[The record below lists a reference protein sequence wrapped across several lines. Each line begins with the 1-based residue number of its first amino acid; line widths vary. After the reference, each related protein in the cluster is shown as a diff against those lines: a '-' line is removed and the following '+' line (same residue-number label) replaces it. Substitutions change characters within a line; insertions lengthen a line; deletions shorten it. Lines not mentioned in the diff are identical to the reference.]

1 MGRGGPSG
9 RTLLAAAAALAA
21 LAGGA
26 VAWIVA
32 SGDDDPAQRTTSV
45 ASGPSVS
52 APETVPSESAEPSD
66 ESTIETERVEPRGG
80 SEQEAGS
87 EPTEARPRGTRKT
100 RFPRARGQARAKPTP
115 KRFAIPPAR
124 EFSGRGNARLGTVDV
139 RTASVVKWSTQ
150 GRFELRFGR
159 EAFPIIAPSPSGQ
172 LVVPPYSF
180 DLVRVIAE
188 GRWKITITPQR

>member
-1 MGRGGPSG
+1 M
-9 RTLLAAAAALAA
+9 LVVAAALAA

-26 VAWIVA
+26 VAWIAA
-32 SGDDDPAQRTTSV
+32 SGDDDPARRTTSV
-45 ASGPSVS
+45 AAGPS
-52 APETVPSESAEPSD
+52 ATEPETESSEPTA
-66 ESTIETERVEPRGG
+66 ESTIETEEVEPGAT
-80 SEQEAGS
+80 SEQEPGS
-87 EPTEARPRGTRKT
+87 EPTETTPRGPQKT
-100 RFPRARGQARAKPTP
+100 DFAREHGKGRARSTR

-139 RTASVVKWSTQ
+139 RTPSVVKWSTR

-180 DLVRVIAE
+180 DLVRVIAD
-188 GRWKITITPQR
+188 GRWRISITPQK

>member
-1 MGRGGPSG
+1 MARRRPSG

-45 ASGPSVS
+45 ASGPS
-52 APETVPSESAEPSD
+52 ATGPETGPSESSEPSA
-66 ESTIETERVEPRGG
+66 ESTIETEEVEPGGG

-87 EPTEARPRGTRKT
+87 EPTATTPQGTHKT
-100 RFPRARGQARAKPTP
+100 RFPRERGEARAKSTP

-124 EFSGRGNARLGTVDV
+124 EFSGRGNARLGTVEL

-180 DLVRVIAE
+180 DLVRVIAD
-188 GRWKITITPQR
+188 GRWKISITPQR

>member
-1 MGRGGPSG
+1 M
-9 RTLLAAAAALAA
+9 LAVAAAVAA

-26 VAWIVA
+26 AAWIAA

-45 ASGPSVS
+45 ASGTS
-52 APETVPSESAEPSD
+52 ATEPETVPESSEPSA
-66 ESTIETERVEPRGG
+66 ESTIETEDVEPGGGG
-80 SEQEAGS
+80 SEQKAGS
-87 EPTEARPRGTRKT
+87 EPTEISPKGTQKT
-100 RFPRARGQARAKPTP
+100 RFPRKRGKGRARSTP

-124 EFSGRGNARLGTVDV
+124 EFSGKGNARLGTVDL
-139 RTASVVKWSTQ
+139 RTPSIVKWSTQ

-180 DLVRVIAE
+180 DLVRVIAD
-188 GRWKITITPQR
+188 GRWKISITPQR

>member
-1 MGRGGPSG
+1 M
-9 RTLLAAAAALAA
+9 LAAAAVLAA

-26 VAWIVA
+26 AAWIVA

-45 ASGPSVS
+45 ASGPS
-52 APETVPSESAEPSD
+52 ATETVPGSSEPSA
-66 ESTIETERVEPRGG
+66 ESTIETEEVEPGGG
-80 SEQEAGS
+80 SEQEPGS
-87 EPTEARPRGTRKT
+87 EPAETAPQGTQKT
-100 RFPRARGQARAKPTP
+100 RFPRGRGKARAKSAR

-139 RTASVVKWSTQ
+139 RTASIVKWSTK

-180 DLVRVIAE
+180 DLVRVIAD
-188 GRWKITITPQR
+188 GRWKISITPQK

>member
-1 MGRGGPSG
+1 M
-9 RTLLAAAAALAA
+9 LAVAAALAA

-26 VAWIVA
+26 AAWIAA
-32 SGDDDPAQRTTSV
+32 SGDDDPEQRTTSV
-45 ASGPSVS
+45 ASGTS
-52 APETVPSESAEPSD
+52 ATEPETVPESSEPSA
-66 ESTIETERVEPRGG
+66 ESTIETDEVEPGGG

-87 EPTEARPRGTRKT
+87 EPTETTPRGTQKTHFSRK
-100 RFPRARGQARAKPTP
+100 RGKARAKSTP

-124 EFSGRGNARLGTVDV
+124 EFSGKGNARLGTVDL
-139 RTASVVKWSTQ
+139 RTPSIVKWSTQ

-180 DLVRVIAE
+180 DLVRVIAD
-188 GRWKITITPQR
+188 GRWKISITPQK